1 MDYKAAIRENTNKP
15 QLSFTELA
23 QIIAGLSGNER
34 PDGKM
39 EIDGNQLDTIL
50 TSFLGKD
57 GATAAWFHYNSPE
70 VQAKINWHYDVNEGT
85 GYYTV
90 K

>member
-1 MDYKAAIRENTNKP
+1 MDYKTAIRENTNKP

-34 PDGKM
+34 PDGRM
-39 EIDGNQLDTIL
+39 EIDGNNLDKIL
-50 TSFLGKD
+50 KSFLGND
-57 GATAAWFHYNSPE
+57 GSTAAWFHYNNPE
-70 VQAKINWHYDVNEGT
+70 VQAKINWYYDVNEGA
-85 GYYTV
+85 GYFTI